1 MPTLIPGSKPRLS
14 ATALNARIGP
24 LGVDRTKHPVVIVGL
39 RGYYKNSMG
48 APGVNDRGIYDDA
61 IFIDTPSGT
70 IAYNGNTDP
79 SRYRKGRRRGAGKG
93 MASLKPGVWYAHRFG
108 KHRRQYLALC
118 QLAGDVTVTRRR
130 PSLRGHRAVRHQH
143 PSRLPRRN
151 REPRL
156 PDHPPGSVAEL
167 HQHGGRPGEALF
179 RRALEPGD
187 DPLHLARGLMSPA
200 AAGRERAG
208 SARRVRSSTRP
219 DAGSA

>member
-118 QLAGDVTVTRRR
+118 QLAGDVTVIRDGDPPYEDTGRFGINIHRGSHDGTASLGCQTIHPDQW
-130 PSLRGHRAVRHQH
+130 PSFINTAVDQVKRYFAE
-143 PSRLPRRN
+143 RWN
-151 REPRL
+151 RETIPYIL
-156 PDHPPGSVAEL
+156 
-167 HQHGGRPGEALF
+167 
-179 RRALEPGD
+179 LED
-187 DPLHLARGLMSPA
+187 
-200 AAGRERAG
+200 
-208 SARRVRSSTRP
+208 
-219 DAGSA
+219 